1 MSNIGNN
8 PISFLFS
15 QLFWSKQSI
24 KKRFLSRIIKL
35 SFFFFVFIFDPSL
48 KLVLEEHATCR
59 LLWHA
64 EHQSIRRADAQFCR
78 SLWRQAATLPLPIYD
93 SAWEWK
99 GIHLQRA
106 RTTTNMHRLSR
117 GEKNRTKTEVHIDR
131 LMQEMVLLLFSS
143 WSTKIIPAMWPTSSW
158 SPHLLRAPRTVM
170 AALRWERLSL
180 YLKLHR

>member
-131 LMQEMVLLLFSS
+131 LMQEMVLLLFLQLVNQDYSCNVANIVVEPPSS
-143 WSTKIIPAMWPTSSW
+143 ESSPD
-158 SPHLLRAPRTVM
+158 SDGCTPVRTT
-170 AALRWERLSL
+170 
-180 YLKLHR
+180 